1 MENKEGFAKLK
12 QLPPT
17 RDFSP
22 VGALPKL
29 EEEEKEKVILGI
41 CGWYYLMVI
50 HSEKSSQNQKCFDA
64 ASSEMTPS

>member
-29 EEEEKEKVILGI
+29 EEKESNSWNLWLVLPHGDPFRKVKP
-41 CGWYYLMVI
+41 
-50 HSEKSSQNQKCFDA
+50 E
-64 ASSEMTPS
+64 SEML

>member
-1 MENKEGFAKLK
+1 M
-12 QLPPT
+12 
-17 RDFSP
+17 DFSP

-29 EEEEKEKVILGI
+29 EEKEKVILGI

-64 ASSEMTPS
+64 ASSEMTPF